1 MPFAWRFGAPPAA
14 NNPALVSSE
23 SAAGLADQAAV
34 LLCLTLPTVPKRLVR
49 ECVDNIVH
57 VPMDGRHGERAGLA
71 IVAERE
77 TRLLIDARCL
87 IDSLSCA
94 IPIHGSLLQ
103 VRDSIGYAD
112 PVYEYSKYSL
122 TFMFFRSLSPS
133 LSFSISSYTY
143 PDSWRVAI

>member
-1 MPFAWRFGAPPAA
+1 
-14 NNPALVSSE
+14 
-23 SAAGLADQAAV
+23 
-34 LLCLTLPTVPKRLVR
+34 
-49 ECVDNIVH
+49 
-57 VPMDGRHGERAGLA
+57 MDGRHGERAGLA

-77 TRLLIDARCL
+77 TRLLNDARCL

-122 TFMFFRSLSPS
+122 TLMFSGVFLPLSPFPS
-133 LSFSISSYTY
+133 PHTHIPILSGWQLDGIRFLGQKKAKQKRNMQ
-143 PDSWRVAI
+143 RVQVSASKCHSRKSRPLHGQL